1 MLQAI
6 TPGDDIFNYRFNLQ
20 KKSDIIQNKYLKQ
33 KALPVIKSFKDQMTG
48 TEDIKTCIEFNNREI
63 RNINETTLL
72 INLFKKNSSM
82 TSISNMITN
91 NNNQIRSKMIFNKNI
106 KLKSIPQSLKKSNST
121 ANMNVLNSN
130 KTLSILNIPARPSK
144 NKCLKHSSSLPKL
157 NVNNEY
163 FENNKC
169 NYLILKY
176 TGVDNSKNEIKKK
189 KYLVINS
196 HKVINSLKS
205 YSMPNDVYG
214 KKLID
219 VIQQRINSGFYRNY
233 KLNINQRKNY
243 QSIQISQNS
252 QSDLFNKR
260 LNKKEE
266 NKKFEGTFLKDIYDD
281 FLLPGKDNKYNY
293 TVHKIFLSQIL
304 EKVFK
309 KMVEIRDKTNKT
321 ITKEEIRQEYCNEVD
336 NLRNTLLTGKDF
348 RIINNIY
355 NINNSLNIISIDLG
369 RNHNLN
375 DMGIIDESQER
386 NEFINNTLEG
396 KDKDRQSL
404 TSNLFN
410 TFNKTI
416 HDEKSRKENLEKI
429 ESNFKLIHK
438 EDNSKLL
445 TFIKDKIKIPSKSLS
460 VHDSF
465 MNLYFN
471 RIKSAN
477 HDNQITS
484 NNKFS
489 ENYHIPSYTTSK
501 NYFQQQEEEL
511 NNVEKFILNTKKLR
525 YTLNIKEKSRDKERN
540 LSYDSEGNIK
550 NYFDVG
556 LKLNPVFFDDIYDEL
571 QEQYNINNNMDKKI
585 AQREMIK
592 EILKYYLHKKGVN
605 LKFNDKISKK
615 YLSMLIQKKTK
626 TVKKKKKL
634 KVKKITQI
642 KEESH
647 LIEEIAKKIH
657 KKIQIKKR
665 RFLIDTENQRKKEQ
679 NKKNKTENNFWQK
692 KNQNILNDSEI
703 IKININ
709 KNDRQFTENN
719 YLEMETNSS
728 EFSDIPS
735 ELDSEISEMIRKKQE
750 KEKNKIKDSDEGIYA
765 DRSGNKNRG
774 GDFIISRP
782 IDKDLKEKEKEKQK
796 EEEEKEKE
804 KQKEEEKKEE
814 NNNFGNLNL
823 FLNVDEKGEVQ
834 VEKNKKKKE
843 DKKINVSEPKKDI
856 KQKQTTQTK
865 KKTVVNIVQKYKDI
879 NSKINENKNI
889 DNKPALINNA
899 NKDDNNNNSKNISNN
914 VDNKKNIDNKNNDNI
929 NKKEELNKNKIKK
942 EESDTKITSK
952 KSIKS
957 KDIKTITKKP
967 IQKEL
972 EKITEE
978 ENKETN
984 KSNKILEEAKETIK
998 PKHINVLPQNSKRS
1012 KSVVSLYKNIK
1023 IEKEKRYSLDRGI
1036 NEDNSEN
1043 SMNNDLKDLS
1053 PTLEDKNN
1061 INESSINP
1069 TSDHVSIMGVIN
1081 TIGLKEKTGTN
1092 NSKGQKNKMKGI
1104 EEEFEDD
1111 DEDLDEDIMKMK
1123 TKRKSSFHNNQR
1135 NKKMNLLDISIID
1148 QKTITDQIRRK
1159 SASLDEDRNYRR
1171 IKYFLEKYDKENLK
1185 NEEEEENYEVD
1196 YFEEKSLDEEEDEK
1210 QREERR
1216 KRKLKKKMKTANN
1229 KDFRKFFIDENINK
1243 EEKEKKL
1250 PEKEIEV
1257 EPKKDKWEEKF
1268 KKFKLYI
1275 HKLKGMNQEEFKYDL
1290 FSFLQEEEKIDFA
1303 QKEQLNKIDRIN
1315 KYKAFIM
1322 TSKLNKLKYNRFH
1335 SSNILFTPGCIFNT
1349 GGLFPE

>member
-6 TPGDDIFNYRFNLQ
+6 TPGDDIFNYRLNLQ
-20 KKSDIIQNKYLKQ
+20 KKSEIIQNKYSKA

-48 TEDIKTCIEFNNREI
+48 TEDIKTCYEFNNKEI
-63 RNINETTLL
+63 RSINETTLL

-91 NNNQIRSKMIFNKNI
+91 NNNQIRAKMIFNKNI
-106 KLKSIPQSLKKSNST
+106 QLKSIPQSLKKSNST
-121 ANMNVLNSN
+121 INMNVLNAN
-130 KTLSILNIPARPSK
+130 KTLSILNIPALPNK

-157 NVNNEY
+157 NINNEY

-176 TGVDNSKNEIKKK
+176 TGIDNSKNEIKKK
-189 KYLVINS
+189 KYLFINS
-196 HKVINSLKS
+196 HKVIDSLKN
-205 YSMPNDVYG
+205 YLMPNDVYG

-233 KLNINQRKNY
+233 KLNFNQSKNY
-243 QSIQISQNS
+243 QYIQINQNS
-252 QSDLFNKR
+252 QSDLYNKK
-260 LNKKEE
+260 LDKKEE
-266 NKKFEGTFLKDIYDD
+266 IKKFEGTFLKDIYDD

-369 RNHNLN
+369 RNHKLN
-375 DMGIIDESQER
+375 DMGIIDESQEKHG
-386 NEFINNTLEG
+386 IIDNTLEG
-396 KDKDRQSL
+396 KDKDKQSL

-429 ESNFKLIHK
+429 ESNFKIIHK
-438 EDNSKLL
+438 EDNTKLL
-445 TFIKDKIKIPSKSLS
+445 TFIKDKIKIPSKSFS

-489 ENYHIPSYTTSK
+489 KKKHIPSFTTSR

-525 YTLNIKEKSRDKERN
+525 YTLNIDEKSRDKERN

-556 LKLNPVFFDDIYDEL
+556 FRLNPVFFDDIYDEL

-615 YLSMLIQKKTK
+615 YLSMLIQKKTR
-626 TVKKKKKL
+626 TVKKQKKPKTK
-634 KVKKITQI
+634 KVTKI
-642 KEESH
+642 KEEPH
-647 LIEEIAKKIH
+647 LIEEIGKKIH
-657 KKIQIKKR
+657 KKIHIKKR

-679 NKKNKTENNFWQK
+679 KRKNNTENNFWQR
-692 KNQNILNDSEI
+692 KNQNILNDSSI

-709 KNDRQFTENN
+709 KNERQFTENN

-750 KEKNKIKDSDEGIYA
+750 KNKNKESDEGIYA
-765 DRSGNKNRG
+765 DKSGNKNRG

-782 IDKDLKEKEKEKQK
+782 IDKGLKEKEKEKQK

-804 KQKEEEKKEE
+804 KKKEEEKKEE

-834 VEKNKKKKE
+834 VDKNKVKKE
-843 DKKINVSEPKKDI
+843 DKKINVNEPKKDI
-856 KQKQTTQTK
+856 KQKQKIQPK
-865 KKTVVNIVQKYKDI
+865 PKTVANLVQKYKDI
-879 NSKINENKNI
+879 NTKINEDKNI
-889 DNKPALINNA
+889 VNKPAL
-899 NKDDNNNNSKNISNN
+899 NNNNINKVDTHINKNISNN
-914 VDNKKNIDNKNNDNI
+914 VDKNINNKNNI
-929 NKKEELNKNKIKK
+929 NNKEELNKNKIKK
-942 EESDTKITSK
+942 EETDTKITSK
-952 KSIKS
+952 KLIKN

-984 KSNKILEEAKETIK
+984 KSNKIMEEIKETIK
-998 PKHINVLPQNSKRS
+998 PKHSIILPPGSKRS
-1012 KSVVSLYKNIK
+1012 NSVVSLYKNIK
-1023 IEKEKRYSLDRGI
+1023 IDKTKRYSLDRGI

-1043 SMNNDLKDLS
+1043 SMNNDLKDLVPS
-1053 PTLEDKNN
+1053 LEDKNN

-1069 TSDHVSIMGVIN
+1069 TSDHLSVMGVIN
-1081 TIGLKEKTGTN
+1081 TIGLKEKTATN
-1092 NSKGQKNKMKGI
+1092 TSKVQQNKMKGI

-1111 DEDLDEDIMKMK
+1111 DEDLDEDIMKIK
-1123 TKRKSSFHNNQR
+1123 AKKNTSFYNNKRNN
-1135 NKKMNLLDISIID
+1135 KMNLLDISVIE
-1148 QKTITDQIRRK
+1148 QKTITDKKRRK
-1159 SASLDEDRNYRR
+1159 SASLDENRNYKR
-1171 IKYFLEKYDKENLK
+1171 IKYFLEKYDKENIK
-1185 NEEEEENYEVD
+1185 NEEDNYELD
-1196 YFEEKSLDEEEDEK
+1196 YFEEKSLEEEDEK
-1210 QREERR
+1210 QKEERR
-1216 KRKLKKKMKTANN
+1216 KRKLKKKIKTTNN
-1229 KDFRKFFIDENINK
+1229 RDFRKFFIDENINK

-1250 PEKEIEV
+1250 PEKEIEI

-1315 KYKAFIM
+1315 KYKAFIT

>member
-1 MLQAI
+1 M
-6 TPGDDIFNYRFNLQ
+6 
-20 KKSDIIQNKYLKQ
+20 
-33 KALPVIKSFKDQMTG
+33 
-48 TEDIKTCIEFNNREI
+48 
-63 RNINETTLL
+63 
-72 INLFKKNSSM
+72 
-82 TSISNMITN
+82 
-91 NNNQIRSKMIFNKNI
+91 
-106 KLKSIPQSLKKSNST
+106 
-121 ANMNVLNSN
+121 
-130 KTLSILNIPARPSK
+130 
-144 NKCLKHSSSLPKL
+144 
-157 NVNNEY
+157 
-163 FENNKC
+163 
-169 NYLILKY
+169 
-176 TGVDNSKNEIKKK
+176 
-189 KYLVINS
+189 
-196 HKVINSLKS
+196 
-205 YSMPNDVYG
+205 
-214 KKLID
+214 
-219 VIQQRINSGFYRNY
+219 
-233 KLNINQRKNY
+233 
-243 QSIQISQNS
+243 
-252 QSDLFNKR
+252 
-260 LNKKEE
+260 
-266 NKKFEGTFLKDIYDD
+266 
-281 FLLPGKDNKYNY
+281 
-293 TVHKIFLSQIL
+293 
-304 EKVFK
+304 
-309 KMVEIRDKTNKT
+309 
-321 ITKEEIRQEYCNEVD
+321 
-336 NLRNTLLTGKDF
+336 
-348 RIINNIY
+348 
-355 NINNSLNIISIDLG
+355 NIISIDLG
-369 RNHNLN
+369 RNHKLN
-375 DMGIIDESQER
+375 DMGIIDESQEKHG
-386 NEFINNTLEG
+386 IIDNTLEG
-396 KDKDRQSL
+396 KDKDKQSL

-429 ESNFKLIHK
+429 ESNFKIIHK
-438 EDNSKLL
+438 EDNTKLL

-489 ENYHIPSYTTSK
+489 KKKHMPSFTTSR

-525 YTLNIKEKSRDKERN
+525 YTLNIDEKSRDKERN

-556 LKLNPVFFDDIYDEL
+556 FRLNPVFFDDIYDEL

-615 YLSMLIQKKTK
+615 YLSMLIQKKTRS
-626 TVKKKKKL
+626 VKKQKKPKTK
-634 KVKKITQI
+634 KVTKI
-642 KEESH
+642 KEEPH
-647 LIEEIAKKIH
+647 LIEEIGKKIH
-657 KKIQIKKR
+657 KKIHIKKR

-679 NKKNKTENNFWQK
+679 KRKNNTENNFWQR
-692 KNQNILNDSEI
+692 KNQNILNDSSI

-709 KNDRQFTENN
+709 KNERQFTENN

-750 KEKNKIKDSDEGIYA
+750 KNKNKESDEGIYA
-765 DRSGNKNRG
+765 DKSGNKNRG

-782 IDKDLKEKEKEKQK
+782 IDKGLKEKEKEKQK

-804 KQKEEEKKEE
+804 KKKEEEKKEE

-834 VEKNKKKKE
+834 VDKNKVKKE
-843 DKKINVSEPKKDI
+843 DKKINVNEPKKDI
-856 KQKQTTQTK
+856 KQKQKIQPK
-865 KKTVVNIVQKYKDI
+865 PKTVANLVQKYKDI
-879 NSKINENKNI
+879 NTKINEDKNI
-889 DNKPALINNA
+889 VNKPAL
-899 NKDDNNNNSKNISNN
+899 NNNNINKVDTHINKNISNN
-914 VDNKKNIDNKNNDNI
+914 VDKNINNKNNNDN
-929 NKKEELNKNKIKK
+929 KEESNKNKIKK
-942 EESDTKITSK
+942 EEPDTKITPK
-952 KSIKS
+952 KLIKN

-984 KSNKILEEAKETIK
+984 KSNKIMEEIKETIK
-998 PKHINVLPQNSKRS
+998 PKHSIILPPGSKRS
-1012 KSVVSLYKNIK
+1012 NSVVSLYKNIK
-1023 IEKEKRYSLDRGI
+1023 IDKTKRYSLDRGI

-1043 SMNNDLKDLS
+1043 SMNNDLKDLVPS
-1053 PTLEDKNN
+1053 LDDKNN

-1069 TSDHVSIMGVIN
+1069 TSDHLSVMGVIN
-1081 TIGLKEKTGTN
+1081 TIGLKEKTATN
-1092 NSKGQKNKMKGI
+1092 TSKVQQNKMKGI

-1111 DEDLDEDIMKMK
+1111 DEDLDEDIMKK
-1123 TKRKSSFHNNQR
+1123 KKKKNTSFYNNKRNN
-1135 NKKMNLLDISIID
+1135 KMNLLDISVIE
-1148 QKTITDQIRRK
+1148 QKTITDKKRRK
-1159 SASLDEDRNYRR
+1159 SASLDENRNYKR
-1171 IKYFLEKYDKENLK
+1171 IKYFLEKYDKENIK
-1185 NEEEEENYEVD
+1185 NEEDNYELD
-1196 YFEEKSLDEEEDEK
+1196 YFEEKSLEEEDEK
-1210 QREERR
+1210 QKEERR
-1216 KRKLKKKMKTANN
+1216 KRKLKKKIKTTNN
-1229 KDFRKFFIDENINK
+1229 RDFRKFFIDENINK

-1250 PEKEIEV
+1250 PEKEIEI

-1315 KYKAFIM
+1315 KYKAFIT